1 MAETDFSNNYKRTV
15 WEPGNAITARRM
27 NNLEEGVEIN
37 RENTIKLDQLLEDNE
52 TGVIQQIKTLNN
64 NKANTSMV
72 TNAIS
77 SLDEKI
83 EQSVGAGKTALDQ
96 LESIIHI
103 DHNSGNITYSLA
115 QWKEAIEGGL
125 KGFGILN
132 QDTAN
137 EKYAYDKDNTVYAAI
152 EALKTA
158 IGRKDGLTGELVYQY
173 DPNTPKATRTVAET
187 IDQLTE
193 TLSTVNQSIGTIKQ
207 DLNNAQAKADFADS
221 QIKNALRQ
229 NLVDGNNQHVDDSLV
244 KRFNEITTLLDT
256 HTQDIASKLTAD
268 SDHIINGFTSEMQ
281 LAALSANA
289 GRILNDKVTQLQGI
303 VGSGFDNSDNTIAK
317 TITNAINT
325 AVNTANGYTDQK
337 LTDNNTSEIGAAHRE
352 NVANDTLKQR
362 FESNEADI
370 AAAQSDINA
379 IENELKDARPQIGTD
394 EEDKPIYGTLDNR
407 FDSIDGQISQIEN
420 ELNTAHISS
429 VVRTPGQ
436 NQGDPDTDTTY
447 SSLDERLEAIEG
459 HAAKVR
465 TDVNTIANELAM
477 VDDVTHNIK
486 DTNTKIDDLTS
497 DVHALAEEIAM
508 GQDENGRLIGAE
520 TRLDTIDADLN
531 TASTGLKAK
540 VAALETTINTETS
553 GLSDRVI
560 KLESDINNST
570 TGLAAI
576 KTIADA
582 NTAAIGDS
590 TSGLTKRVYDLE
602 REPKS
607 ATEVISVSNFA
618 ELTADEAHSHKD
630 YLVGPDENNLYKYY
644 HIIETSDNVY
654 EKVLISGGIG
664 EGTSSAQFAATLNE
678 ITNPDIN
685 TDYYIGN
692 NNDGYL
698 HYRYIEESGSNTL
711 KSVIIGLHDYYQIDT
726 REVSEDND
734 TVTYLDLYKFDEN
747 RTQASLD
754 YDTDKN
760 NIIGTVKLPKGGG
773 AVSSERIYVK
783 IPAGQSQYIS
793 YKDLQDNGL
802 SLGFSYTCYS
812 VTNGDYEYES
822 AIYTLATESGEI
834 IKESNGPISPLTR
847 EAYNAGT
854 INISFNRED
863 NLARYCTKNNMT
875 KFILTLSVPDREDI
889 IPRTLTV
896 MITPVELSL
905 TSTFSDQRTYTN
917 TDDLIIPYDFI
928 GIRGENINF
937 EILFGDGNTEENITA
952 SSVINSQAS
961 RITIRRS
968 TLANKVGIYNLRI
981 RASQLISGTAL
992 YSNTLAY
999 QIGLIELNYANVLLF
1014 SGASIEEQVTEQYR
1028 TLDLPY
1034 YLYLPSNME
1043 SAIVSYDVKQ
1053 VFYNDQKVVVREDTV
1068 PSLIRPADTLSTGA
1082 QNYSLRISNMI
1093 AETEYYKVT
1102 ITCEDASLVFNIR
1115 ANIASQQI
1123 NIETQG
1129 LIFDFKPEQFS
1140 NNATTLEER
1149 LWNYESNGIKYSMRI
1164 PDNAHFDWRTG
1175 GWVEDENH
1183 IPCFCVKAGSRVEFV
1198 QQNIGQDNISPLTLF
1213 WNGME
1218 STGSNFKCVF
1228 KIDNVKTP
1236 DAPFLTSL
1244 DTVENTIINYGKLI
1258 LSDKQDIEDDSTL
1271 LHSYLNTRYLYTKT
1285 INNKGKVVKE
1295 SIGTTVLDDGVN
1307 EVYGRFGSQLTEAKR
1322 AAAETKA
1329 AKKNTDKIKNYINNI
1344 YTIANYARILEHKEA
1359 LLNILSGNSIGT
1371 AIDYT
1376 TIQDNILSY
1385 LQNVTNATAVYN
1397 TLTTL
1402 ENDTSSIIYAYRQE
1416 EPENLDAILNGFVV
1430 EGKEG
1435 KDGIIAMLEFT
1446 FETTIKNGGTFT
1458 SQTVST
1464 EEGWPRTNTF
1474 TSTATFLV
1482 MVEDKKYEVTMK
1494 DENGTYTEIVS
1505 IQDASN
1511 ETQTAYGLELN
1522 ALGSNIYLPSGRVS
1536 YAHSEGDTIEFEY
1549 NINAPLDQKI
1559 NSSIIIY
1566 EDGVPSAAKLY
1577 TTGNGILEQQTPGKL
1592 TIGSDDCD
1600 VYIYKM
1606 RLYDRTLT
1614 DKQILNNFYADGLTV
1629 DDMIARYNRNKNLIT
1644 DNIDELTPQLVA
1656 QECPDLRVIMI
1667 EAPNLTGGK
1676 TSFIKNT
1683 KIRCIYKNGRPE
1695 DNWVALNAYHA
1706 GQGTSSDNYGASA
1719 RNLDIIFGFDGKDTV
1734 IVPKPQKNNY
1744 QFDPSYKSILI
1755 KGLDKDTT
1763 NDIKTAQEYEEE
1775 GYSVYYNTG
1784 ENEPG
1789 TVSLTKDSV
1798 PNNWFNIK
1806 VNVASSE
1813 NTNNAFLQK
1822 RFNRY
1827 LEQHV
1832 YKTPAQKRDYRIKND
1847 MEFFNCAIF
1856 IKETGTPKEFL
1867 NDNGEERHWHFY
1879 GIGNIGDS
1887 KKTDK
1892 TRVNV
1897 PSDPYEFAVEI
1908 TDNGLLLSGFS
1919 SGVFYISEA
1928 SKLRSQTNNADIAAA
1943 SSMTKS
1949 HVCSSGEYTANNG
1962 TYTFSISSPNA
1973 ETMYF
1978 VPENNGAYYR
1988 RFIYL
1993 NNVWTEVGEPISF
2006 ARTSYGI
2013 KYPISKAEWECSLNT
2028 YHEAL
2033 YNFGGKGWDKSFEF
2047 RYDITTKDGETVARS
2062 DLEEALNEL
2071 HQSANKKAFA
2081 DMYSYIVTVPNA
2093 NFVSQLNNWFIENS
2107 LPYWYLFTERY
2118 TMIDSRAKNTFY
2130 HYGKIYITE
2139 DEASGAAI
2147 TALNEIKNSHLSE
2160 YIADNHIQPYNTAT
2174 AEQIANA
2181 ELDYQISTAT
2191 FLHDNAEYFEVDN
2204 AKAAINNGYR
2214 FELWGY
2220 DMDTALGINNNG
2232 QMVFSAGVEDT
2243 DKDASGWIYNEAESV
2258 IWRRVR
2264 ENMYTQLAA
2273 LYINLKADCFNAENL
2288 INEFDQ
2294 LQAQFPEE
2302 LWRADFERKY
2312 YRPFRDL
2319 NETTYLNDMANGRK
2333 KYQRRQFERN
2343 MAIYIN
2349 SKYQRNGSYLEND
2362 LISFRPQ
2369 FTWTEGRDTRIII
2382 KPYSTMYIN
2391 FALGN
2396 YDNTTDNVSE
2406 AQSIFKRVER
2416 GEEFV
2421 INTSDYIHDY
2431 NNIQCIIYNASRL
2444 MYLDGLG
2451 NFECKQFI
2459 LGAAKKLS
2467 VLKLG
2472 SSVYTNRSMTDITNL
2487 GLSTGLPLL
2496 EELDLTNIEFG
2507 TSTNNTWVSNPP
2519 QTFALEN
2526 FPLLKKLNA
2535 EGCNIRSFTFKD
2547 GGMLEHIIFPAGLTS
2562 IQFKNLYKLVD
2573 TYNDGVLVPA
2583 VVLTGA
2589 ANLID
2594 YYSTN
2599 SYSSSYSIVQNMINN
2614 SANRITQLYLDDINW
2629 TINNIIDLEPL
2640 VTLQQR
2646 LGNKMYLK
2654 GIINIIGD
2662 WSIVE
2667 KNKYQA
2673 IWENVEF
2680 NTSEGTEKIKC
2691 AINYYNTG
2699 YISNDGEIP
2708 DQLITTIFVDSEGN
2722 DSVIPDIYADVPV
2735 NELPSRESTIA
2746 YTYSFGSYDEN
2757 DKYIPYSGWTLN
2769 PRPASGDPIP
2779 LSSDY
2784 NINDKPYQPPAGV
2797 QEISLYTYFY
2807 VTSHKYKVQWKVGD
2821 KVIKETD
2828 ANQDYG
2834 GGYSLIAPTI
2844 IDVRQAGVE
2853 TSIITSNSNGTFNY
2867 SVFEGWEK
2875 LPINITPT
2883 KDEARNSTYVINAK
2897 WSEPETK
2904 TLDEFFANTSEL
2916 TTKQLAILSKLNQ
2929 TTVNEHTNIKNI
2941 VPTSKFNYTMGY
2953 DGVQNGGTELINSNN
2968 IVRMSSKTGTL
2979 VTYNTVKPFA
2989 SKTAGQDK
2997 GFTLVIDYQF
3007 GEINTGSAPEVL
3019 VGCYDKDST
3028 GSSICSFALYRGYN
3042 ETNGGSG
3049 TFVCYG
3055 VTPYSR
3061 DSTKRRAVGDATHRN
3076 IIVLRREKNS
3086 STLRIYTGLNADS
3099 TTSLNTALRD
3109 NISIEL
3115 STLNTSDDAVICIGA
3130 LRSDLNTNSRFS
3142 EENTNAK
3149 RALGTVYW
3157 MKYWDE
3163 DLGLGECLQLASWP
3177 HERMTAILSAINN
3190 IDKRPKLYFTN
3201 LNCSKHSMVTNDSFA
3216 VPNAND
3222 PGPYSTGWLSSNT
3235 KAIYDNRVVYGLPVE
3250 LQAVIKKPSIG
3261 YYNYVAQRGTDGTEI
3276 NLSELRSVDAYV
3288 YAPSIS
3294 SLDLNH
3300 AGVGPREFGFES
3312 IFELTG
3318 DTEATTSLI
3327 TPYQWMRAPS
3337 GVINARRYVGSGS
3350 ETPWTQITPE
3360 AYWLNIRFNEKPI
3373 NFSSSNKMNIYVID
3387 SSTIGSRTFYNAIGE
3402 TNIQPGDIV
3411 IYRTVSSGTTTLY
3424 GVYMFIPTSESS
3436 TLGLQTLPNES
3447 YWDTTSGNRTAGG
3460 WIQSTPYV
3468 TRSVSLGGTGRYP
3481 NYVFVDEQGDLKYPN
3496 LSNDQAAAGS
3506 LSLDFAFTI

>member
-1 MAETDFSNNYKRTV
+1 MALDLKPYEKTQWTPTMPITKDRMDNLEDGVYVNREALKSLDTAVTNNDTSLASINSGIGSNTVPNYSGKTLWDAIATLYSTISAATAGSTAGIDAWTQIVDLIGKNSLGNLDKSLKEYLNDTYTTEDTSIRKALGTVLDKNGQETYVYKGEGSSKHTVYEDIKFINDALGYDASGTPVFGNKDSENNTVTVLSTMNKLSSNVTAVLTALKEAAPEPLYTSLANRLAVVDQKIKNATDALELAKNSDTNSTEYGSLDARLETIEGEIINTQTAAADSKTELATAISKKINISDIENNLDTLDSTKDHVLDARQGRVIKELLYNTTDTAFTNADTVASRISGVNDRVNTLNTQLGTNNY
-15 WEPGNAITARRM
+15 G
-27 NNLEEGVEIN
+27 EG
-37 RENTIKLDQLLEDNE
+37 NTITDDINSRVKKSNIYNDLDYVPTQDLAVTEHKVLDAAQ
-52 TGVIQQIKTLNN
+52 G
-64 NKANTSMV
+64 KALKDLINSTD
-72 TNAIS
+72 AAYKAA
-77 SLDEKI
+77 D
-83 EQSVGAGKTALDQ
+83 TALDNR
-96 LESIIHI
+96 L
-103 DHNSGNITYSLA
+103 D
-115 QWKEAIEGGL
+115 AIE
-125 KGFGILN
+125 
-132 QDTAN
+132 
-137 EKYAYDKDNTVYAAI
+137 
-152 EALKTA
+152 
-158 IGRKDGLTGELVYQY
+158 
-173 DPNTPKATRTVAET
+173 
-187 IDQLTE
+187 TE
-193 TLSTVNQSIGTIKQ
+193 IS
-207 DLNNAQAKADFADS
+207 
-221 QIKNALRQ
+221 
-229 NLVDGNNQHVDDSLV
+229 
-244 KRFNEITTLLDT
+244 
-256 HTQDIASKLTAD
+256 
-268 SDHIINGFTSEMQ
+268 
-281 LAALSANA
+281 
-289 GRILNDKVTQLQGI
+289 
-303 VGSGFDNSDNTIAK
+303 
-317 TITNAINT
+317 
-325 AVNTANGYTDQK
+325 
-337 LTDNNTSEIGAAHRE
+337 
-352 NVANDTLKQR
+352 
-362 FESNEADI
+362 
-370 AAAQSDINA
+370 
-379 IENELKDARPQIGTD
+379 DARPQVGTD
-394 EEDKPIYGTLDNR
+394 EESGEPIYGTLDKR
-407 FDSIDGQISQIEN
+407 LDDIESTATQIRN
-420 ELNTAHISS
+420 
-429 VVRTPGQ
+429 
-436 NQGDPDTDTTY
+436 
-447 SSLDERLEAIEG
+447 
-459 HAAKVR
+459 
-465 TDVNTIANELAM
+465 DVNTIAGELAM
-477 VDDVTHNIK
+477 VDKATHSIK
-486 DTNTKIDDLTS
+486 DTGTKIDIITNEINAAHRA
-497 DVHALAEEIAM
+497 VEEGEPA
-508 GQDENGRLIGAE
+508 
-520 TRLDTIDADLN
+520 DTLN
-531 TASTGLKAK
+531 TRFTDIEAKISDAGGLTERLTN
-540 VAALETTINTETS
+540 LEGEV
-553 GLSDRVI
+553 RH
-560 KLESDINNST
+560 KT
-570 TGLAAI
+570 TGLAAT
-576 KTIADA
+576 KAIADA
-582 NTAAIGDS
+582 NATAISHTVGANGQDDKG
-590 TSGLTKRVYDLE
+590 GLVERVTALE

-607 ATEVISVSNFA
+607 ATEVVTT
-618 ELTADEAHSHKD
+618 LPQTGDETKD
-630 YLVGPDENNLYKYY
+630 YLVGPNDDGKYFYYKWINNDW
-644 HIIETSDNVY
+644 H
-654 EKVLISGGIG
+654 LISGDVAG
-664 EGTSSAQFAATLNE
+664 GTSSAQFAATIEE
-678 ITNPDIN
+678 ITNPNIN

-692 NNDGYL
+692 NDDGYL
-698 HYRYIEESGSNTL
+698 HYRYIKESESNTL
-711 KSVIIGLHDYYQIDT
+711 KLVIIGLHDYYQMDT

-747 RTQASLD
+747 RTQASLN

-760 NIIGTVKLPKGGG
+760 NIISTIKLPKGGG
-773 AVSSERIYVK
+773 TASNERIYVK

-812 VTNGDYEYES
+812 ITNGDYEYES
-822 AIYTLATESGEI
+822 AIYTLTTENGEI

-847 EAYNAGT
+847 EAYNTGT

-863 NLARYCTKNNMT
+863 NLAKYCTKNNMT

-896 MITPVELSL
+896 MITPIELSL
-905 TSTFSDQRTYTN
+905 ASTFSDQRTYTN
-917 TDDLIIPYDFI
+917 TDDLIIPYTFT
-928 GIRGENINF
+928 GISGENVNF

-968 TLANKVGIYNLRI
+968 TFANKVGVYNLRI
-981 RASQLISGTAL
+981 RASQLISGTEL
-992 YSNTLAY
+992 YTNTLAY

-1028 TLDLPY
+1028 TLNLPY

-1043 SAIVSYDVKQ
+1043 SATVSYDVKQ
-1053 VFYNDQKVVVREDTV
+1053 IIYDDQKVVVREDTV
-1068 PSLIRPADTLSTGA
+1068 PSLIRPADTLTTGA
-1082 QNYSLRISNMI
+1082 QKYSLRISNML
-1093 AETEYYKVT
+1093 AETEYYKVI

-1115 ANIASQQI
+1115 VNIASQQI
-1123 NIETQG
+1123 NVETQG
-1129 LIFDFKPEQFS
+1129 LVFDFKPEQFS
-1140 NNATTLEER
+1140 NNASTLEEK
-1149 LWNYESNGIKYSMRI
+1149 LWNYESNGIRYSMRI
-1164 PDNAHFDWRTG
+1164 PDDAHFDWRTG
-1175 GWVEDENH
+1175 GWIEDDNH
-1183 IPCFCVKAGSRVEFV
+1183 VPCFCVKAGSRVEFI

-1218 STGSNFKCVF
+1218 STGSDFKCVF

-1244 DTVENTIINYGKLI
+1244 DTIKNTVINYGKLI
-1258 LSDKQDIEDDSTL
+1258 LSDKQDIEDDDTL
-1271 LHSYLNTRYLYTKT
+1271 LHSYLNTRYLYTQT

-1295 SIGTTVLDDGVN
+1295 SIGTTVLNDGAN

-1329 AKKNTDKIKNYINNI
+1329 AKKNSDKIKDYINNI
-1344 YTIANYARILEHKEA
+1344 YTIANYARTLEHKEA
-1359 LLNILSGNSIGT
+1359 LLNILSGNPIGT
-1371 AIDYT
+1371 TIEYT
-1376 TIQDNILSY
+1376 TIKDSILSY
-1385 LQNVTNATAVYN
+1385 LQNVTDATAVYN

-1446 FETTIKNGGTFT
+1446 FKTTIENGGTFT

-1464 EEGWPRTNTF
+1464 EEGWPHTNTF
-1474 TSTATFLV
+1474 ASTATFLA

-1549 NINAPLDQKI
+1549 NINAPLEQKI

-1577 TTGNGILEQQTPGKL
+1577 TTGNGVLEQQAPGKL

-1606 RLYDRTLT
+1606 RLYDRALT
-1614 DKQILNNFYADGLTV
+1614 DKQILSNFYADGLTV

-1676 TSFIKNT
+1676 TSFIKDT

-1744 QFDPSYKSILI
+1744 QFDPNYKSILI

-1789 TVSLTKDSV
+1789 TVSLTEDSV

-1847 MEFFNCAIF
+1847 MEFFNCVIF

-1867 NDNGEERHWHFY
+1867 KDNGEERHWHFY

-1897 PSDPYEFAVEI
+1897 PNDPYEFAVEI

-1928 SKLRSQTNNADIAAA
+1928 SKLKSQTNNVDIAEAL
-1943 SSMTKS
+1943 SMTKS
-1949 HVCSSGEYTANNG
+1949 HVCTSEEYTVNNS

-1993 NNVWTEVGEPISF
+1993 NNTWTEVGEPISF

-2013 KYPISKAEWECSLNT
+2013 KYPISKAEWECSKNE
-2028 YHEAL
+2028 YHEKL
-2033 YNFGGKGWDKSFEF
+2033 YDFGGKGWDKSFEF

-2062 DLEEALNEL
+2062 GLEEALNKL
-2071 HQSANKKAFA
+2071 HQSTNKKAFA

-2093 NFVSQLNNWFIENS
+2093 DFVSKLNNWFIENS

-2130 HYGKIYITE
+2130 HYGKVYISDNEYNGVIKDQLNAMTSSQFLSAYNQE
-2139 DEASGAAI
+2139 HPDKPIVNIDENV
-2147 TALNEIKNSHLSE
+2147 TAVK
-2160 YIADNHIQPYNTAT
+2160 IAE
-2174 AEQIANA
+2174 AELAFRQAIANFVF
-2181 ELDYQISTAT
+2181 ENKDT
-2191 FLHDNAEYFEVDN
+2191 FTLDNAE
-2204 AKAAINNGYR
+2204 AAINDGYR

-2288 INEFDQ
+2288 INEFDR

-2396 YDNTTDNVSE
+2396 YDNTTESISDV
-2406 AQSIFKRVER
+2406 QSIFKRVER

-2421 INTSDYIHDY
+2421 INASDYIHDY

-2472 SSVYTNRSMTDITNL
+2472 SSTYTNRSMTDITNL

-2507 TSTNNTWVSNPP
+2507 TTENNTWRSNPP

-2547 GGMLEHIIFPAGLTS
+2547 GGMLEHITFPAGLTT

-2573 TYNDGVLVPA
+2573 TYNDNNKLIPA
-2583 VVLTGA
+2583 VELTGA
-2589 ANLID
+2589 ANLIS
-2594 YYSTN
+2594 YNSTQ
-2599 SYSSSYSIVQNMINN
+2599 SYSNSWQIVQNMIDNN
-2614 SANRITQLYLDDINW
+2614 KNKITELKLDDINW
-2629 TINNIIDLEPL
+2629 TINNLTDLEPL

-2646 LGNKMYLK
+2646 LKDKIYLEGTITVTGNWSKVKMDAYK
-2654 GIINIIGD
+2654 EIWGD
-2662 WSIVE
+2662 
-2667 KNKYQA
+2667 KLH
-2673 IWENVEF
+2673 F
-2680 NTSEGTEKIKC
+2680 NTNASKEVIEYKLSFYLNSEDALNET
-2691 AINYYNTG
+2691 NVYYTS
-2699 YISNDGEIP
+2699 YLPVE
-2708 DQLITTIFVDSEGN
+2708 EGM
-2722 DSVIPDIYADVPV
+2722 
-2735 NELPSRESTIA
+2735 
-2746 YTYSFGSYDEN
+2746 
-2757 DKYIPYSGWTLN
+2757 
-2769 PRPASGDPIP
+2769 
-2779 LSSDY
+2779 
-2784 NINDKPYQPPAGV
+2784 
-2797 QEISLYTYFY
+2797 
-2807 VTSHKYKVQWKVGD
+2807 
-2821 KVIKETD
+2821 TD
-2828 ANQDYG
+2828 AQLGEDPVYIG
-2834 GGYSLIAPTI
+2834 LC
-2844 IDVRQAGVE
+2844 D
-2853 TSIITSNSNGTFNY
+2853 
-2867 SVFEGWEK
+2867 
-2875 LPINITPT
+2875 TPT
-2883 KDEARNSTYVINAK
+2883 KDSTISKEYYFGTSPTTYYPWSGWRIIDNASTPRSDMTINSNTVFVAVFGEKNRTYPLRWYLNETDDEQDYVKEVLGLEYNSSYENGLAPTVLDMVQANKRNIVLSSLNGTDYTYKIFKGWAREPINLDSTYFNASQTAFCIYGS
-2897 WSEPETK
+2897 WEQGTESLATIRAQEE
-2904 TLDEFFANTSEL
+2904 LDEKKLLVLTNTND
-2916 TTKQLAILSKLNQ
+2916 KIL
-2929 TTVNEHTNIKNI
+2929 
-2941 VPTSKFNYTMGY
+2941 PTSSTYTVEMGY
-2953 DGVQNGGTELINSNN
+2953 DNNSGTTIIGKNATVGISPRGEAYTGEDVNHPVLKFTQYNGGLVPTIRPVNDIKPFAKMNTDGFTLAIDYQLDTDYLSSIYSNGYCILGGCYAANSGDNTAQGFAIYYDISAGVVKACFGNLANANTYSSSDYSCAISNSSGSGKRNIVVIRHMNGTNTLQFYSGIHVQQGMLLSLNNDNFRQTLTWSNN
-2968 IVRMSSKTGTL
+2968 NITSPLCFGHFTNGTFTALASVHPGVGTTIYWAKYWETDLGHNECTLLAAWPHEKITFALSDYSNDGTNDTL
-2979 VTYNTVKPFA
+2979 VTNSKNMIFSALQLSEYGGAYWDAISISAGNTVNWGTGLTTSTNSAYKKISNQRFFLGLPIKLQSIITRTVGNA
-2989 SKTAGQDK
+2989 ATITAVTS
-2997 GFTLVIDYQF
+2997 GFYPVYQYTTSGETIDLAFIPTYTEVGGTDTNYQSEALRAF
-3007 GEINTGSAPEVL
+3007 PWYTGSNAQVFSYGTNDFLFEDASYSAEYMNLRFSGIPIKTTSGINNVF
-3019 VGCYDKDST
+3019 V
-3028 GSSICSFALYRGYN
+3028 GYN
-3042 ETNGGSG
+3042 G
-3049 TFVCYG
+3049 TS
-3055 VTPYSR
+3055 P
-3061 DSTKRRAVGDATHRN
+3061 
-3076 IIVLRREKNS
+3076 
-3086 STLRIYTGLNADS
+3086 
-3099 TTSLNTALRD
+3099 
-3109 NISIEL
+3109 
-3115 STLNTSDDAVICIGA
+3115 
-3130 LRSDLNTNSRFS
+3130 
-3142 EENTNAK
+3142 
-3149 RALGTVYW
+3149 VYN
-3157 MKYWDE
+3157 K
-3163 DLGLGECLQLASWP
+3163 
-3177 HERMTAILSAINN
+3177 INN
-3190 IDKRPKLYFTN
+3190 I
-3201 LNCSKHSMVTNDSFA
+3201 
-3216 VPNAND
+3216 
-3222 PGPYSTGWLSSNT
+3222 SSNPNGGIRRGDIFVYT
-3235 KAIYDNRVVYGLPVE
+3235 YTSNNNTITNTYIYADSLD
-3250 LQAVIKKPSIG
+3250 
-3261 YYNYVAQRGTDGTEI
+3261 VAQGVPIVNAAEGELLYCDVGGWVKAGSWWTRTPAATYEDRATGQQPFFYIDGNTSSIRYNSIPAEGG
-3276 NLSELRSVDAYV
+3276 AYFV
-3288 YAPSIS
+3288 Y
-3294 SLDLNH
+3294 
-3300 AGVGPREFGFES
+3300 EFG
-3312 IFELTG
+3312 I
-3318 DTEATTSLI
+3318 
-3327 TPYQWMRAPS
+3327 
-3337 GVINARRYVGSGS
+3337 
-3350 ETPWTQITPE
+3350 
-3360 AYWLNIRFNEKPI
+3360 
-3373 NFSSSNKMNIYVID
+3373 
-3387 SSTIGSRTFYNAIGE
+3387 
-3402 TNIQPGDIV
+3402 
-3411 IYRTVSSGTTTLY
+3411 
-3424 GVYMFIPTSESS
+3424 
-3436 TLGLQTLPNES
+3436 
-3447 YWDTTSGNRTAGG
+3447 
-3460 WIQSTPYV
+3460 
-3468 TRSVSLGGTGRYP
+3468 
-3481 NYVFVDEQGDLKYPN
+3481 
-3496 LSNDQAAAGS
+3496 
-3506 LSLDFAFTI
+3506 

>member
-1 MAETDFSNNYKRTV
+1 MALNLDDYTRTQ
-15 WEPGNAITARRM
+15 WEPKMPITESRM
-27 NNLEEGVEIN
+27 NKLEEGVYVN
-37 RENTIKLDQLLEDNE
+37 REALQELD
-52 TGVIQQIKTLNN
+52 TSVS
-64 NKANTSMV
+64 ANTTAIDRAATKQELQDLSTSVSSAIAQNSASGQRAMTELRKV
-72 TNAIS
+72 IVINPSTQETTYGLDNMKADLESAISVLSQTFGTKTETVDNTSEVRTVPAYNSTNTVYKAIEDLISAIGRDSQGNLVYSYNSNPVYNNTVFKNISALQSDFNNARGTSESLAQRLENMTLETIRIKDKAEFAQTQIQNAMRTDLVDENQQPIEDSLSKRFADIVSALAENTSSIS
-77 SLDEKI
+77 SLTGNVNDNYVKKADVRNDFVSSDTNLPLSALKGKELRDMI
-83 EQSVGAGKTALDQ
+83 GGNYDSANTVTGAINNAANTAETNAKNYADTNKVDKANIYNALDYVPAQ
-96 LESIIHI
+96 DATDDKVLDARQGKALKDTI
-103 DHNSGNITYSLA
+103 DALNTSLDA
-115 QWKEAIEGGL
+115 RLDAIEL
-125 KGFGILN
+125 
-132 QDTAN
+132 
-137 EKYAYDKDNTVYAAI
+137 E
-152 EALKTA
+152 
-158 IGRKDGLTGELVYQY
+158 
-173 DPNTPKATRTVAET
+173 
-187 IDQLTE
+187 
-193 TLSTVNQSIGTIKQ
+193 
-207 DLNNAQAKADFADS
+207 LNNA
-221 QIKNALRQ
+221 
-229 NLVDGNNQHVDDSLV
+229 
-244 KRFNEITTLLDT
+244 
-256 HTQDIASKLTAD
+256 
-268 SDHIINGFTSEMQ
+268 
-281 LAALSANA
+281 
-289 GRILNDKVTQLQGI
+289 RI
-303 VGSGFDNSDNTIAK
+303 
-317 TITNAINT
+317 
-325 AVNTANGYTDQK
+325 
-337 LTDNNTSEIGAAHRE
+337 
-352 NVANDTLKQR
+352 
-362 FESNEADI
+362 
-370 AAAQSDINA
+370 
-379 IENELKDARPQIGTD
+379 ELGTD
-394 EEDKPIYGTLDNR
+394 EESGDPLMSTLDQR
-407 FDSIDGQISQIEN
+407 LDAMDATAAALRN
-420 ELNTAHISS
+420 E
-429 VVRTPGQ
+429 VQV
-436 NQGDPDTDTTY
+436 
-447 SSLDERLEAIEG
+447 
-459 HAAKVR
+459 
-465 TDVNTIANELAM
+465 IANELAM
-477 VDDVTHNIK
+477 YDDNDAIQDTWTRVDKLSRDVEALAAELSMARNENGELI
-486 DTNTKIDDLTS
+486 DTASRIDNLEYTISHVSSDEDSTVGLTQRIATLES
-497 DVHALAEEIAM
+497 DVDAAENNIS
-508 GQDENGRLIGAE
+508 DLD
-520 TRLDTIDADLN
+520 TRLDAIDGGEALTD
-531 TASTGLKAK
+531 AK
-540 VAALETTINTETS
+540 TLATRVSEAESAITTLQN
-553 GLSDRVI
+553 
-560 KLESDINNST
+560 
-570 TGLAAI
+570 
-576 KTIADA
+576 
-582 NTAAIGDS
+582 
-590 TSGLTKRVYDLE
+590 
-602 REPKS
+602 EPKS
-607 ATEVISVSNFA
+607 ATEVISVEDFEA
-618 ELTADEAHSHKD
+618 LTENEANSHKD

-654 EKVLISGGIG
+654 EKVLISGGTTG
-664 EGTSSAQFAATLNE
+664 GTSSAQFAATTEE
-678 ITNPDIN
+678 ITNPNIN
-685 TDYYIGN
+685 TDYYVGN

-698 HYRYIEESGSNTL
+698 HYRYIEESGSSTL
-711 KSVIIGLHDYYQIDT
+711 KPVIIGLHDYYQIDT
-726 REVSEDND
+726 HEVSEDND
-734 TVTYLDLYKFDEN
+734 TVTYLDLYKFNEA

-754 YDTDKN
+754 YDIDKN
-760 NIIGTVKLPKGGG
+760 NIIGTIKLPKGGG
-773 AVSSERIYVK
+773 AVSNERIYVK

-822 AIYTLATESGEI
+822 AVYTLATESGEI
-834 IKESNGPISPLTR
+834 IKQSGNPISPLTR
-847 EAYNAGT
+847 EAYNANT

-863 NLARYCTKNNMT
+863 NLAQYCTKNNMT

-917 TDDLIIPYDFI
+917 TDDLIIPYTFT
-928 GIRGENINF
+928 GISGENINF

-961 RITIRRS
+961 RITIRNS
-968 TLANKVGIYNLRI
+968 ILANKVGVYNLRI
-981 RASQLISGTAL
+981 RASQLISGTQL

-999 QIGLIELNYANVLLF
+999 QIGLIELNYDNILLF
-1014 SGASIEEQVTEQYR
+1014 SGASIEEQVTEQYY

-1034 YLYLPSNME
+1034 YLYLPSNIE

-1053 VFYNDQKVVVREDTV
+1053 VIYDDQKVIVREDSV
-1068 PSLIRPADTLSTGA
+1068 PALIRPADTLSTGA
-1082 QNYSLRISNMI
+1082 QKYSLRISNMI
-1093 AETEYYKVT
+1093 AETEYYKVI
-1102 ITCEDASLVFNIR
+1102 ITCEDASLVFNVR
-1115 ANIASQQI
+1115 VNIASQQI

-1129 LIFDFKPEQFS
+1129 LMFDFKPEQFS
-1140 NNATTLEER
+1140 NNASTLEEK
-1149 LWNYESNGIKYSMRI
+1149 LWSYESNGIKYSMRI

-1175 GWVEDENH
+1175 GWIEDDNH
-1183 IPCFCVKAGSRVEFV
+1183 VPCFCIKAGSRVEFI
-1198 QQNIGQDNISPLTLF
+1198 QQNINQNNISPLTLF

-1218 STGSNFKCVF
+1218 STGSDFKCVF

-1271 LHSYLNTRYLYTKT
+1271 LYSYLNTRYLYTKT
-1285 INNKGKVVKE
+1285 INSKGKVVKE
-1295 SIGTTVLDDGVN
+1295 SIGTTVLNDGVN

-1402 ENDTSSIIYAYRQE
+1402 ENDTSSVIYAYRQE

-1446 FETTIKNGGTFT
+1446 FETIIKNGGTFT

-1494 DENGTYTEIVS
+1494 DENGTYTEIIS

-1577 TTGNGILEQQTPGKL
+1577 TTGNGILEQQAPGKL

-1606 RLYDRTLT
+1606 RLYDRALT

-1644 DNIDELTPQLVA
+1644 NSIDELTPQLVA

-1744 QFDPSYKSILI
+1744 QFDPNYKSILI

-1763 NDIKTAQEYEEE
+1763 NDIKEAQEYEEE

-1827 LEQHV
+1827 LQQHV

-1879 GIGNIGDS
+1879 GLGNIGDS

-1978 VPENNGAYYR
+1978 VPENNDTYYH

-1993 NNVWTEVGEPISF
+1993 NNTWTEVGEPISF

-2013 KYPISKAEWECSLNT
+2013 KYPVSKAEWECSLNT

-2093 NFVSQLNNWFIENS
+2093 NFVNQLNNWFIENS

-2160 YIADNHIQPYNTAT
+2160 YIADNHIQAYNTAT

-2191 FLHDNAEYFEVDN
+2191 FLHENAEYFEIDN

-2396 YDNTTDNVSE
+2396 YDNTTDNVSG

-2547 GGMLEHIIFPAGLTS
+2547 GGMLEHIIFPSILTK
-2562 IQFKNLYKLVD
+2562 IEFKNLYKLVD
-2573 TYNDGVLVPA
+2573 TYENETLIPA

-2599 SYSSSYSIVQNMINN
+2599 SYSSSYNIVQNMINN
-2614 SANRITQLYLDDINW
+2614 SMNRITQLYLDDINW
-2629 TINNIIDLEPL
+2629 TINNLTDLGPL
-2640 VTLQQR
+2640 VTLQKR
-2646 LGNKMYLK
+2646 LKDKMYLK
-2654 GIINIIGD
+2654 GTITVTGSWSKVKIDAYEEVWENRLHFNTDANKEVIEYKLSFYLNSEDALNETNVYYTSYLPVEEGMTDAQLGDDPVYIGLCETPAKASTISKEYYFGTNPTTYYSWSGWRIVDNVSAPRADMTINSNTVFVAVFGEKTRTYPLRWYLNETDNEDDYVKQVLGLEYNSSYENGLAPTALDMIQANRTLSSLNGTDYTYKIFKGWAREPINLDSTYFNASQTAFCIYGSWEQGTESLATIRAQEELDEKKLLVLTNTNDKILPTSSTYTVEMGYDNNSGTTIIGKNAMLGISPRGEAYTGEDVNHPVLKFTQYNGALAPTIRPVNDIKPFAKMNTDGFTLAIDYQLDTDYLKSIYSNGYCILGGCYAANSGNNTAQGFAIYYDINAGVVKACFGNLANTNTYSSSDYSCAISNNYGSSKRNIVVIRHMKGTNTLQFYSGIHGQQGMLLNLNNDNFRQTLTWSNNNITSPLCFGHFTNGTFTALASVHPGVGTTIHWAKYWETDLGHNECTLLAAWPHEKITFALSDYSNDGTNDILVTNSRNMIFSALQLSEYGGAYYDAINIVTNNTVNWGTGLTTNTNSAYKKISNQRFFLGLPIKLQ
-2662 WSIVE
+2662 SIITRTVG
-2667 KNKYQA
+2667 NAATITAATTGYYSVYQYT
-2673 IWENVEF
+2673 
-2680 NTSEGTEKIKC
+2680 TSGETIDLAFIPTYTEVGGTD
-2691 AINYYNTG
+2691 INYQSEALRAFPWYTGSNAQVFSYGTNNFLFDDVSYSAEYMNLRFSSVPIKTTSGINNVFVGYSGTDPIYNKINISSNPNGGIRRGDIFVYT
-2699 YISNDGEIP
+2699 YISNNNT
-2708 DQLITTIFVDSEGN
+2708 ITNTY
-2722 DSVIPDIYADVPV
+2722 IYAD
-2735 NELPSRESTIA
+2735 
-2746 YTYSFGSYDEN
+2746 G
-2757 DKYIPYSGWTLN
+2757 
-2769 PRPASGDPIP
+2769 
-2779 LSSDY
+2779 
-2784 NINDKPYQPPAGV
+2784 
-2797 QEISLYTYFY
+2797 
-2807 VTSHKYKVQWKVGD
+2807 
-2821 KVIKETD
+2821 
-2828 ANQDYG
+2828 
-2834 GGYSLIAPTI
+2834 
-2844 IDVRQAGVE
+2844 
-2853 TSIITSNSNGTFNY
+2853 
-2867 SVFEGWEK
+2867 
-2875 LPINITPT
+2875 
-2883 KDEARNSTYVINAK
+2883 
-2897 WSEPETK
+2897 
-2904 TLDEFFANTSEL
+2904 LD
-2916 TTKQLAILSKLNQ
+2916 
-2929 TTVNEHTNIKNI
+2929 
-2941 VPTSKFNYTMGY
+2941 
-2953 DGVQNGGTELINSNN
+2953 
-2968 IVRMSSKTGTL
+2968 
-2979 VTYNTVKPFA
+2979 
-2989 SKTAGQDK
+2989 
-2997 GFTLVIDYQF
+2997 
-3007 GEINTGSAPEVL
+3007 
-3019 VGCYDKDST
+3019 
-3028 GSSICSFALYRGYN
+3028 
-3042 ETNGGSG
+3042 
-3049 TFVCYG
+3049 
-3055 VTPYSR
+3055 
-3061 DSTKRRAVGDATHRN
+3061 
-3076 IIVLRREKNS
+3076 
-3086 STLRIYTGLNADS
+3086 
-3099 TTSLNTALRD
+3099 
-3109 NISIEL
+3109 
-3115 STLNTSDDAVICIGA
+3115 
-3130 LRSDLNTNSRFS
+3130 
-3142 EENTNAK
+3142 
-3149 RALGTVYW
+3149 
-3157 MKYWDE
+3157 
-3163 DLGLGECLQLASWP
+3163 
-3177 HERMTAILSAINN
+3177 
-3190 IDKRPKLYFTN
+3190 
-3201 LNCSKHSMVTNDSFA
+3201 
-3216 VPNAND
+3216 
-3222 PGPYSTGWLSSNT
+3222 
-3235 KAIYDNRVVYGLPVE
+3235 
-3250 LQAVIKKPSIG
+3250 
-3261 YYNYVAQRGTDGTEI
+3261 VAQGAPIVNAAEG
-3276 NLSELRSVDAYV
+3276 EL
-3288 YAPSIS
+3288 
-3294 SLDLNH
+3294 
-3300 AGVGPREFGFES
+3300 
-3312 IFELTG
+3312 
-3318 DTEATTSLI
+3318 
-3327 TPYQWMRAPS
+3327 
-3337 GVINARRYVGSGS
+3337 
-3350 ETPWTQITPE
+3350 
-3360 AYWLNIRFNEKPI
+3360 
-3373 NFSSSNKMNIYVID
+3373 
-3387 SSTIGSRTFYNAIGE
+3387 
-3402 TNIQPGDIV
+3402 
-3411 IYRTVSSGTTTLY
+3411 LY
-3424 GVYMFIPTSESS
+3424 CDV
-3436 TLGLQTLPNES
+3436 
-3447 YWDTTSGNRTAGG
+3447 GG
-3460 WIQSTPYV
+3460 WIKAGSWWTRTPAATYENKATGTQPFFYIDGNTSSIRYNSTPAE
-3468 TRSVSLGGTGRYP
+3468 GGAY
-3481 NYVFVDEQGDLKYPN
+3481 FVYEFG
-3496 LSNDQAAAGS
+3496 
-3506 LSLDFAFTI
+3506 I